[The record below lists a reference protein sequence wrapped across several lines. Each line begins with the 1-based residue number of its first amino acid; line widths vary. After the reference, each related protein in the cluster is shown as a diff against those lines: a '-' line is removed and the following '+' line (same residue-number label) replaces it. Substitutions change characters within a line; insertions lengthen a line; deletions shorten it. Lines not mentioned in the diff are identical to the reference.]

1 MLAVKPT
8 QMREQFKTL
17 CDKVVHDG
25 ETVIVSR
32 PNNENVVVVSEKEYN
47 NMQKAARNTAYLN
60 MIDESISELMGGGF
74 VLKTLDELRQMEEQ

>member
-8 QMREQFKTL
+8 QIREQFKAL
-17 CDKVVHDG
+17 CDKVVRDG

-47 NMQKAARNTAYLN
+47 AMQKTARNMVYLDI
-60 MIDESISELMGGGF
+60 IDKSIAELAGGGF
-74 VLKTLDELRQMEEQ
+74 VMKTLDELRELEN

>member
-8 QMREQFKTL
+8 QMREQFKAL
-17 CDKVVHDG
+17 CDKVVRDG

-47 NMQKAARNTAYLN
+47 PMQKAARNTAYLD
-60 MIDESISELMGGGF
+60 MIDKSMAELAGGGF
-74 VLKTLDELRQMEEQ
+74 VLKILDELRELEQ

>member
-8 QMREQFKTL
+8 QMREQFKAL
-17 CDKVVHDG
+17 CDKVVRDG

-47 NMQKAARNTAYLN
+47 AMQKAARNTAYLD
-60 MIDESISELMGGGF
+60 MIDKSMAELASGGF
-74 VLKTLDELRQMEEQ
+74 VLKILYELRELEQ

>member
-8 QMREQFKTL
+8 QMREQFKGL
-17 CDKVVHDG
+17 CDRVVREG

-47 NMQKAARNTAYLN
+47 AMQKATRNMAYLE
-60 MIDESISELMGGGF
+60 MIDKSMAELAGGGF
-74 VLKTLDELRQMEEQ
+74 VLKTLDQLRELEN